1 MLGMLQY
8 LLKDFQQWQYPVLA
22 LLHKI
27 SLPYRKAFHSLE
39 HSCAFRHQ
47 DDVEVT
53 KIFGRILC
61 IHPQDMKIVY
71 RDTLGPRHSVPSFE
85 ASLMLDVNWT
95 SSCCVQVTFLR
106 GVMVI
111 N

>member
-71 RDTLGPRHSVPSFE
+71 RDTFGPRQSVTLKLPSCW
-85 ASLMLDVNWT
+85 MLIGHLLAACRLLFSV
-95 SSCCVQVTFLR
+95 V
-106 GVMVI
+106 
-111 N
+111 